1 MRYLDGGFYTLHD
14 EWFWFRLMNGQRVS
28 GADVEP
34 HPGRFATVQEIVAW
48 ALEQDE
54 LELVVQVNG
63 VKRGTVRVPQSAD
76 QRALEGVVKSLD
88 FVQRQVGAKT
98 VKRVVVVPGRLV
110 NVVV

>member
-1 MRYLDGGFYTLHD
+1 MMH
-14 EWFWFRLMNGQRVS
+14 
-28 GADVEP
+28 
-34 HPGRFATVQEIVAW
+34 GRSLATTAFDSC
-48 ALEQDE
+48 AE
-54 LELVVQVNG
+54 LTG

-76 QRALEGVVKSLD
+76 QLALEGVVKSLD